1 MFHDIPSLF
10 LSYALF
16 FSSSFVSAFH
26 SVLYS
31 FGDTFCN
38 RGGRCETPKT
48 VYFKNTANKM
58 ELHCVES
65 RRSVVLP
72 SLFLCVCLYVEERD
86 YCFACD
92 QAAEKVDCWI
102 KEYMYATDIKAYFCE
117 SR

>member
-16 FSSSFVSAFH
+16 FFSSFVSAFH

-38 RGGRCETPKT
+38 RGGRYETPKT

-65 RRSVVLP
+65 RRSVVQP
-72 SLFLCVCLYVEERD
+72 SLFFCVCVYMWRKGIIALHVIRL
-86 YCFACD
+86 
-92 QAAEKVDCWI
+92 QKKWI
-102 KEYMYATDIKAYFCE
+102 VGLRSICMRLT
-117 SR
+117 